1 MKKVT
6 EIVAELARP
15 VVEEHGCTLWDVEY
29 VREAGQWYL
38 RLLIDKQGGVDILDC
53 EAISRVV
60 SDLLDEADPIEGS
73 YVFEVGSAGAERPLK
88 RPADFEQ
95 FMGADV
101 LLKTYKLRDGR
112 KEFSGVLTGYDDGAV
127 AVTEFG
133 PSCAAGTAEKVAEV
147 EAALRDGS
155 LKVFD
160 TATFTVNGETVTSAP
175 CDMTIMD
182 WATGTVAY
190 QGETY
195 EGIVDGAFEE
205 STFRSAPYFT
215 LRIDGIVEDAQ

>member
-6 EIVAELARP
+6 EIVAELACP

-88 RPADFEQ
+88 RPADTLNSSW
-95 FMGADV
+95 V
-101 LLKTYKLRDGR
+101 RTCCSRP
-112 KEFSGVLTGYDDGAV
+112 T
-127 AVTEFG
+127 
-133 PSCAAGTAEKVAEV
+133 SCATGARSFPACSRAMTTA
-147 EAALRDGS
+147 R
-155 LKVFD
+155 
-160 TATFTVNGETVTSAP
+160 
-175 CDMTIMD
+175 
-182 WATGTVAY
+182 
-190 QGETY
+190 
-195 EGIVDGAFEE
+195 
-205 STFRSAPYFT
+205 
-215 LRIDGIVEDAQ
+215 

>member
-88 RPADFEQ
+88 RP
-95 FMGADV
+95 
-101 LLKTYKLRDGR
+101 
-112 KEFSGVLTGYDDGAV
+112 TGYDDGAV
-127 AVTEFG
+127 SLTV
-133 PSCAAGTAEKVAEV
+133 
-147 EAALRDGS
+147 GS
-155 LKVFD
+155 
-160 TATFTVNGETVTSAP
+160 E
-175 CDMTIMD
+175 
-182 WATGTVAY
+182 
-190 QGETY
+190 
-195 EGIVDGAFEE
+195 
-205 STFRSAPYFT
+205 T
-215 LRIDGIVEDAQ
+215 LRFEKPEIALVRLRCDF